1 LTALPGDGLLGIAT
15 SKKIGNKPQRNRAK
29 RRFREVLRE
38 LRSELHP
45 QLDYVVV
52 ALPSSTEA
60 LLPEINDDVR
70 SLIEDLN
77 KRWAAESESS

>member
-38 LRSELHP
+38 LRPELHP
-45 QLDYVVV
+45 KLDYVVV

-70 SLIEDLN
+70 RLIEDLN